1 LSTFRFIHC
10 SDLHIDSP
18 FKGFSAINP
27 DWAERLRDAPLQSF
41 LNIVDLA
48 VREQVDAIIIAGDVF
63 DGEDKSLQAQFKFRR
78 GLQTLSEHGIP
89 SFIAHGNHDPLN
101 SWSTTLKWPE
111 GVTVFPGSGVQ
122 SVPVVKEGQT
132 LAHIYGTSFPERD
145 VFDNLAQQF
154 ERQQDSGFAVAV
166 LHANVGG
173 HPDHDPYAPCA
184 VDDLVA
190 RGMDYWALGHIHL
203 REVLRENHPAI
214 VYCGNSQGRH
224 FKESGP
230 RGCCL
235 VTLTEGASPDIR
247 FIATDTIR
255 FVESAADL
263 STCAT
268 LDAVVEEIVRQCQT
282 LLDQAEGRSLVIRQ
296 ALTGRTE
303 VHTLLRKGGTLE
315 SLRDEVLQNFSD
327 RRSGLWL
334 EFRLQTRGAY
344 DIDALKQGKDFIADL
359 IALYDSKT
367 EPETLPQCRDALK
380 ALFRSWEGGYLLAE
394 LTDDELREILL
405 QARNLTLDMLVN
417 RD

>member
-1 LSTFRFIHC
+1 LTTFRFIHC

-27 DWAERLRDAPLQSF
+27 HWAERLRQAPLQSF

-48 VREQVDAIIIAGDVF
+48 VQEQVDAVIIAGDVF
-63 DGEDKSLQAQFKFRR
+63 DGADKSLQAQFKFRR
-78 GLQTLSEHGIP
+78 GLQTLSDHNIP

-101 SWSTTLKWPE
+101 TWSKTLNWPE

-122 SVPVVKEGQT
+122 SVPVVKNGQT

-145 VFDNLAQQF
+145 VFDNLTLQF
-154 ERQQDSGFAVAV
+154 ERKQDEGYAVAV

-203 REVLRENHPAI
+203 REVLRESHPAI

-230 RGCCL
+230 KGCCL
-235 VTLTEGASPDIR
+235 VTLNEGAVPDIR
-247 FIATDTIR
+247 FLATDTIR
-255 FVESAADL
+255 FVESAVDVSACT
-263 STCAT
+263 S

-282 LLDQAEGRSLVIRQ
+282 LMSQAEDRSLVVRQ
-296 ALTGRTE
+296 TLIGRTE
-303 VHTLLRKGGTLE
+303 VHALLRKGGTLE
-315 SLRDEVLQNFSD
+315 SLREEAFQSFSD
-327 RRSGLWL
+327 RGAGLWL

-359 IALYDSKT
+359 IALYDDKT
-367 EPETLPQCRDALK
+367 APAILPDNRESLQ
-380 ALFRSWEGGYLLAE
+380 ALFRSWEGGYLLSE
-394 LTDDELREILL
+394 LTDDELREILF

>member
-1 LSTFRFIHC
+1 LAAFRFIHC

-18 FKGFSAINP
+18 FKGFSALHP
-27 DWAERLRDAPLQSF
+27 EWAERLREAPLQSF

-48 VREQVDAIIIAGDVF
+48 VREQVDAVIIVGDVF
-63 DGEDKSLQAQFKFRR
+63 DGEDKSLQAQFKFRG
-78 GLQTLSEHGIP
+78 GLQTLSDHHIP
-89 SFIAHGNHDPLN
+89 VFIAHGNHDPLN
-101 SWSTTLKWPE
+101 TWSSTLKWPE
-111 GVTVFPGSGVQ
+111 GVTVFPGNGVQ
-122 SVPVVKEGQT
+122 SVPVVKEGRT

-145 VFDNLAQQF
+145 VFDNLTQKF
-154 ERQQDSGFAVAV
+154 ERQQDAGFAVAV

-184 VDDLVA
+184 VEDLVA

-203 REVLRENHPAI
+203 REVLRESHPAI

-235 VTLTEGASPDIR
+235 VTLNEGAVPDIQ
-247 FIATDTIR
+247 FHATDTIR
-255 FVESAADL
+255 FVESAVDVSA
-263 STCAT
+263 CAS
-268 LDAVVEEIVRQCQT
+268 LDAVVEEIVRQSKI
-282 LLDQAEGRSLVIRQ
+282 LLEQAEGRSLVVRQ
-296 ALTGRTE
+296 TLIGRTE
-303 VHTLLRKGGTLE
+303 VHALLRKGGTLE
-315 SLRDEVLQNFSD
+315 SVRDETLRSFAD

-359 IALYDSKT
+359 IALYDGKT
-367 EPETLPQCRDALK
+367 ETLAECREPIKD
-380 ALFRSWEGGYLLAE
+380 LFQSWEGGYLLSE
-394 LTDDELREILL
+394 LTDDELREVLF

>member
-1 LSTFRFIHC
+1 MSTFRFIHC

-41 LNIVDLA
+41 LNIVDMA
-48 VREQVDAIIIAGDVF
+48 VREQVDAVIIAGDVF

-78 GLQTLSEHGIP
+78 GLQTLSDHNIP

-111 GVTVFPGSGVQ
+111 GVTVFPGTRVQ
-122 SVPVVKEGQT
+122 YVPVVKEGRT

-145 VFDNLAQQF
+145 VFDNLAQKF
-154 ERQQDSGFAVAV
+154 ERQQHSGFAVAV

-203 REVLRENHPAI
+203 REVLRESHPAI

-235 VTLTEGASPDIR
+235 VTLSEEASPDVR
-247 FIATDTIR
+247 FVATDTIR
-255 FVESAADL
+255 FVESVADL

-282 LLDQAEGRSLVIRQ
+282 LLDQAEGRSLVVRQ
-296 ALTGRTE
+296 ILTGRTE

-315 SLRDEVLQNFSD
+315 SLREEVLQNFSD

-359 IALYDSKT
+359 IGLYDSKT
-367 EPETLPQCRDALK
+367 KPETFPESRDALK
-380 ALFRSWEGGYLLAE
+380 ALFRSWEGGYLLSE
-394 LTDDELREILL
+394 LTDDELQEILL

>member
-1 LSTFRFIHC
+1 MTTFRFIHC

-48 VREQVDAIIIAGDVF
+48 VREKVDAVIIAGDVF

-78 GLQTLSEHGIP
+78 GLQTLSEHRIP

-101 SWSTTLKWPE
+101 TWSTTLKWPE
-111 GVTVFPGSGVQ
+111 GATVFPGSGVQ
-122 SVPVVKEGQT
+122 SVPVVKDGQT

-145 VFDNLAQQF
+145 VFNNLALEF

-173 HPDHDPYAPCA
+173 HPDHDPYAPCS
-184 VDDLVA
+184 VDDLVS

-203 REVLRENHPAI
+203 REVLRESHPAI

-235 VTLTEGASPDIR
+235 VTLSEGALPDVQ
-247 FIATDTIR
+247 FLATDTIR
-255 FVESAADL
+255 FVESAVDL
-263 STCAT
+263 SSCAS
-268 LDAVVEEIVRQCQT
+268 LDAVVEEIVRQCQI
-282 LLDQAEGRSLVIRQ
+282 LLDQAEGRSLVVRQ
-296 ALTGRTE
+296 TLIGRTE
-303 VHTLLRKGGTLE
+303 VHALLRMGGTLE
-315 SLRDEVLQNFSD
+315 SLREEVLQSFSD

-359 IALYDSKT
+359 IALYDSRMD
-367 EPETLPQCRDALK
+367 PETLPECRESLK
-380 ALFRSWEGGYLLAE
+380 ALFRSWEGGYLLSE
-394 LTDDELREILL
+394 LTDDELREILF
-405 QARNLTLDMLVN
+405 QARNLTLDMLAN

>member
-48 VREQVDAIIIAGDVF
+48 VREQVDAVIIAGDVF

-78 GLQTLSEHGIP
+78 GLQTLSEHRIP

-235 VTLTEGASPDIR
+235 VTLTEGASTDIR
-247 FIATDTIR
+247 FLATDTIR

>member
-1 LSTFRFIHC
+1 MSTFRFIHC

-18 FKGFSAINP
+18 FKGFSAIHP
-27 DWAERLRDAPLQSF
+27 GWAERLRDAPLQSF

-48 VREQVDAIIIAGDVF
+48 VREQVDAVIIAGDVF

-78 GLQTLSEHGIP
+78 GLQTLSEHRIP

-111 GVTVFPGSGVQ
+111 GVTVFPGSGVH

-190 RGMDYWALGHIHL
+190 RGMDYWALGHIHTRAVV
-203 REVLRENHPAI
+203 REGHPAI

-235 VTLTEGASPDIR
+235 VTLNEGASPDVR
-247 FIATDTIR
+247 FLATDTLR

-263 STCAT
+263 SSCAT

-282 LLDQAEGRSLVIRQ
+282 LLDQAEGRSLVVRQ
-296 ALTGRTE
+296 TLTGRTD
-303 VHTLLRKGGTLE
+303 VHALLRKGGTLE
-315 SLRDEVLQNFSD
+315 SLRDEVLQSFSD

-359 IALYDSKT
+359 IALYDNKT
-367 EPETLPQCRDALK
+367 APEALPECRDALK
-380 ALFRSWEGGYLLAE
+380 ALFRSWEGGYLLSE
-394 LTDDELREILL
+394 LTDDELREILF

>member
-1 LSTFRFIHC
+1 MSSFRFIHC

-18 FKGFSAINP
+18 FKGFSAIHP
-27 DWAERLRDAPLQSF
+27 EWALRLREAPLQSF

-48 VREQVDAIIIAGDVF
+48 VREQVDAVIIAGDVF

-78 GLQTLSEHGIP
+78 GLQTLSDHGIP
-89 SFIAHGNHDPLN
+89 AFIAHGNHDPLN
-101 SWSTTLKWPE
+101 TWSTTLQWPE

-122 SVPVVKEGQT
+122 SVPIVKEGQT

-145 VFDNLAQQF
+145 VFDNLTLQF

-190 RGMDYWALGHIHL
+190 RGMDYWALGHIHTA
-203 REVLRENHPAI
+203 RGDAGRPSGDRVLRQFAGPAL
-214 VYCGNSQGRH
+214 QGIR
-224 FKESGP
+224 S

-235 VTLTEGASPDIR
+235 VTLNEGALPDVR
-247 FIATDTIR
+247 FVATDTVR
-255 FVESAADL
+255 FIESAVDV
-263 STCAT
+263 SSCAS

-282 LLDQAEGRSLVIRQ
+282 LLDQAEGRSLVVRQ
-296 ALTGRTE
+296 TLIGRTE

-315 SLRDEVLQNFSD
+315 SLREEVLQGFSD
-327 RRSGLWL
+327 RESGLWL

-359 IALYDSKT
+359 IALYDDRT
-367 EPETLPQCRDALK
+367 APGTLPESRESLK
-380 ALFRSWEGGYLLAE
+380 ALFRSWEGGYLLSE
-394 LTDDELREILL
+394 LTDDELREILF